1 MKKPF
6 KILILDDDPI
16 YGKIIRHILAE
27 MDHDI
32 ELVWSDNGLKAL
44 QKIENDHPDLVITDW
59 DMPGMSGIDFCK
71 TIHKKPEFEH
81 IPVIMCTG
89 INTSSENLQ
98 TAFQSGVVDFIRK
111 PIDKMEFISR
121 VNSMLKLS
129 ESYQTIK
136 YQKEQIQIEKR
147 RSDKLLL
154 SILPKKIAKELKISG
169 KSDPELFKNVTVFVS
184 DIVDFTRK
192 TAEIGPK
199 ILIKELNEI
208 VKGFDKIME
217 KYNCERIKT
226 VGDGYIAV
234 CGMPVSNPNH
244 AENILLA
251 SEEIIRFLKNRNFK
265 NKYKWEVRIGVDTG
279 EVVGGI
285 IGTKKYIYDV
295 FGDTVNTASRLESTS
310 QPMRI
315 HVSET
320 THSLVAD
327 KFIFEE
333 QQPLEVKGKGKMK
346 MYFIQSS

>member
-1 MKKPF
+1 MMKLF

-16 YGKIIRHILAE
+16 YGKIIRHILTE
-27 MDHDI
+27 MDHEI
-32 ELVWSDNGLKAL
+32 ELVCSDNGVQAL
-44 QKIENDHPDLVITDW
+44 QKIEDDQPDLIITDW

-71 TIHKKPEFEH
+71 TIHKNPEFAN

-89 INTSSENLQ
+89 INTSSENLK
-98 TAFQSGVVDFIRK
+98 TAFESGVVDFIRK

-136 YQKEQIQIEKR
+136 KQKEEIQIEKR
-147 RSDKLLL
+147 KSDKLLL

-169 KSDPELFKNVTVFVS
+169 KSEPELFKNVTVFIS
-184 DIVDFTRK
+184 DIVDFTRIAAK
-192 TAEIGPK
+192 IKPK
-199 ILIKELNEI
+199 KLIKELNDI

-234 CGMPVSNPNH
+234 CGMPVPNPNH

-251 SEEIIRFLKNRNFK
+251 SQEVIQFLKDRNSK
-265 NKYKWEVRIGVDTG
+265 SKYKWEVRIGVDSG

-295 FGDTVNTASRLESTS
+295 FGDTVNTASRLEGSS
-310 QPMRI
+310 KPMRI
-315 HVSET
+315 HLSEI
-320 THSLVAD
+320 THSLVLD
-327 KFIFEE
+327 KFKFEE
-333 QQPLEVKGKGKMK
+333 QKPLEVKGKGKMK
-346 MYFIQSS
+346 MYFIQST